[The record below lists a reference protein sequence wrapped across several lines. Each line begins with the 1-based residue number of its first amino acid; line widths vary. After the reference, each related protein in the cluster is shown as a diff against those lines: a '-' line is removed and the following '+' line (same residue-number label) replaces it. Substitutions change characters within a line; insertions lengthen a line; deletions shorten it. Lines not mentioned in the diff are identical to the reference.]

1 MSIHT
6 RITTFHNKLMMVY
19 AKCRQ
24 KFYHL
29 NKYTEVV
36 LLSLTSRQKK
46 EISSFICVINKQYTY
61 VITCEK
67 HLY

>member
-36 LLSLTSRQKK
+36 LLSLTSKK
-46 EISSFICVINKQYTY
+46 KKKKYVVLFTLLINSRRM
-61 VITCEK
+61 
-67 HLY
+67 